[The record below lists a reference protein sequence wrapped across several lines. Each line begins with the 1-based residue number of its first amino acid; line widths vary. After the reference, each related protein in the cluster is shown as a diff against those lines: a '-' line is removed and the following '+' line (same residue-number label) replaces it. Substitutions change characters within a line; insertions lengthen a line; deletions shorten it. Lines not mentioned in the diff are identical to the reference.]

1 MKYAAVIDNVHE
13 VTILGS
19 AKLNFWR
26 EYLKNYYFYPFAENR
41 KTVIIISA
49 IKSKYKGIRFSELS
63 VSLKI
68 SSVQNGKN
76 NDGFY
81 MLQAYNSNRF
91 FTIVEQKYFK
101 TPYIHGKII
110 LNDIIPPKIK
120 LIAEDITLLEIEMG
134 DNKTLNGVK
143 HEQDEFNILLPGN
156 FEKNCF
162 KANLEGQTFS
172 FDFSSNDK
180 LLIHD
185 NAGGVWNMLRESGFK
200 PLIWKIRNNAIH
212 RKSKTFKI

>member
-19 AKLNFWR
+19 AKLNFWKA
-26 EYLKNYYFYPFAENR
+26 YLKNFDFYPFVDNR
-41 KTVIIISA
+41 KGVIIISA
-49 IKSKYKGIRFSELS
+49 INSKFKGIRFSELS
-63 VSLKI
+63 ISLKI
-68 SSVQNGKN
+68 SFAENGKS

-110 LNDIIPPKIK
+110 LNNIIPPKIK
-120 LIAEDITLLEIEMG
+120 LVAKDITLLEIEMG

-143 HEQDEFNILLPGN
+143 HEQDEFNIVLPGN
-156 FEKNCF
+156 LEKNCF

-172 FDFSSNDK
+172 FDFTSNDK
-180 LLIHD
+180 FILNE
-185 NAGGVWNMLRESGFK
+185 NAGGAWNLIRESAFK
-200 PLIWKIRNNAIH
+200 PLMWKIRNNAVH
-212 RKSKTFKI
+212 KKSKTFKR